1 MKRRRIFWNVHIS
14 TFASL
19 SICILIIY
27 DKFWPLNKTVLKCGH
42 QEGGKEAGGVEG
54 DGVES

>member
-14 TFASL
+14 TFVSL
-19 SICILIIY
+19 SKHILIIY
-27 DKFWPLNKTVLKCGH
+27 GKFWSLNKMVPKGGH
-42 QEGGKEAGGVEG
+42 QEGGKGAGGVEG